1 MRKLWSFLLIGALL
15 LSGCTKA
22 PAPDPEPQVVY
33 DPAPQKAGEITVDGK
48 ALSGIYSDGAQEYL
62 RADEVDWLSALPEG
76 GLNTAEGRYLPKD
89 VLLEGYHPFAD
100 EENNRTYYTAY
111 PKAEEIPQGV
121 KVPTLMYHAVS
132 DDLWGIASLFV
143 RPAELERQLQ
153 YLTEEGYTPIHFE
166 DLGRVDEIQ
175 KPILLTFD
183 DGYQDNYT
191 ELFPLLKKYNV
202 KATVFMIMGSV
213 GQEHYLTREQI
224 AEMDQ
229 SGLVSFQSHT
239 MTHEFLSTRTAEQLE
254 EELYRSKLELA
265 RITGKE
271 SFVLCYPTGK
281 YSESSLAATA
291 EHYEFGLLMSG
302 PTYVT
307 GSDPLKITRKYISR
321 STDLNAFKNMI
332 S

>member
-1 MRKLWSFLLIGALL
+1 MRKIFSCLLIVALL
-15 LSGCTKA
+15 LGGCAKA
-22 PAPDPEPQVVY
+22 PAPQPQVIY
-33 DPAPQKAGEITVDGK
+33 DPIPQKAGEITVGGR
-48 ALSGIYSDGAQEYL
+48 ALSGVYSDGAQEYL
-62 RADEVDWLSALPEG
+62 KAEEIFWQETLPEG
-76 GLNTAEGRYLPKD
+76 GLNTAEGRYLPIGD
-89 VLLEGYHPFAD
+89 LLEGYHPFAD
-100 EENNRTYYTAY
+100 GDRTYYTAY

-143 RPAELERQLQ
+143 RPAELEKQLQ
-153 YLTEEGYTPIHFE
+153 YLIENGYTPIHFE
-166 DLGRVDEIQ
+166 DLGRVDTIE

-224 AEMDQ
+224 IEMDQ

-254 EELYRSKLELA
+254 EELYQSKLELA
-265 RITGKE
+265 RIIGKE

-281 YSESSLAATA
+281 YSEQSLAATA
-291 EHYEFGLLMSG
+291 DHYEFGLLMSG

-307 GSDPLKITRKYISR
+307 GSDPFKITRKYISR
-321 STDLNAFKNMI
+321 STDLDSFKSMI